1 MKKVDA
7 IIKHTLKQL
16 TEQAE
21 EPATPQGEGGQP
33 APEQGGSITEP
44 DPEQA
49 GAPEGEPAPLTSK
62 GEEYL
67 LKLAYLALLYTP
79 KDDEMMQIKNTFEA
93 SGIHDENSI
102 RAEDPQTIQ
111 DTKNILVNVLG
122 ANNTTRIADQL
133 NDIEG
138 PAI

>member
-1 MKKVDA
+1 MKQVDR
-7 IIKHTLKQL
+7 II
-16 TEQAE
+16 EQALLNIIE
-21 EPATPQGEGGQP
+21 QDEQMPDADMISDGEQDI
-33 APEQGGSITEP
+33 AQP

-49 GAPEGEPAPLTSK
+49 GAPEGKPAPLTSK

-102 RAEDPQTIQ
+102 RAEEPQTVQ
-111 DTKNILVNVLG
+111 DTKNILVNMLG
-122 ANNTTRIADQL
+122 ANNTTRIADDL
-133 NDIEG
+133 NDIRG
-138 PAI
+138 LQ